1 MKKITENKNNVAG
14 APYDYSR
21 YTMRIIDRLAAF
33 AIGAAAAAIVLHIF
47 FGNLFLDIIA
57 VIAAGIV
64 AQPIYRKMMVERIQK
79 QLITQFRDMLD
90 SLNSSI
96 SAGKVVSEAFV
107 DAEKDMELQYGRD
120 SFIYKEIRT
129 VNYGVMHSVNIEEL
143 LLDFG
148 MRSGIDDIVSFANV
162 FAVSNRRGGEMKSI
176 IGETKSILC
185 DKIDI
190 DQEIHTM
197 VNASKNELNV
207 MMLMPLLVVPM
218 MSSFSQE
225 SDNQLIN
232 ISVKIAGII
241 MFVIAYII
249 GRKIVKIKV

>member
-1 MKKITENKNNVAG
+1 MKSITENKKDASG
-14 APYDYSR
+14 ALYDYSC
-21 YTMRIIDRLAAF
+21 YTMKLIDRAVAF
-33 AIGAAAAAIVLHIF
+33 AIGLAAAAIVLHIF
-47 FGNLFLDIIA
+47 FGIFFLDIIA
-57 VIAAGIV
+57 GIVTGIV
-64 AQPIYRKMMVERIQK
+64 AQPIYNKKMIEKNQK
-79 QLITQFRDMLD
+79 QLIAQFRDMLD

-107 DAEKDMELQYGRD
+107 DAEKDMELQYGKD

-129 VNYGVMHSVNIEEL
+129 VNYGVMNSVNIEEL

-148 MRSGIDDIVSFANV
+148 KRSNIDDIVSFANV

-225 SDNQLIN
+225 SDNQVIN

-241 MFVIAYII
+241 IFVVAYII